1 MKFIGMMSIL
11 GLFLVLEVQAQD
23 KIAIQAQGAIIFKAL
38 DEIDKTSFTADSVV
52 FNLVG
57 GTRFAFLLDQQK
69 WTFSQ
74 YLSASGKDRENKFLN
89 QVTYFLND
97 RQLFVK
103 SDGLSDFS
111 LMDLSGNT
119 LEQTQVPQKEW
130 NVNLKNQNVLI
141 LNVKNSDQ
149 QKSYL
154 IQPANLK

>member
-1 MKFIGMMSIL
+1 MT
-11 GLFLVLEVQAQD
+11 LV
-23 KIAIQAQGAIIFKAL
+23 
-38 DEIDKTSFTADSVV
+38 
-52 FNLVG
+52 
-57 GTRFAFLLDQQK
+57 
-69 WTFSQ
+69 
-74 YLSASGKDRENKFLN
+74 
-89 QVTYFLND
+89 D

-111 LMDLSGNT
+111 LIDLSGNT